1 MTKLAAF
8 DGEGR
13 AYTGHSDE
21 RARRGGKGDLGHD
34 RRRPHCRVGADNV
47 VLPGVGRDQ
56 LAAAGLKN
64 TVSADRPKAA
74 A

>member
-1 MTKLAAF
+1 MTAADHTAELAPTTLSSPAMA
-8 DGEGR
+8 G
-13 AYTGHSDE
+13 TT
-21 RARRGGKGDLGHD
+21 
-34 RRRPHCRVGADNV
+34 
-47 VLPGVGRDQ
+47 